1 MVRHV
6 ANVRVTHRITDHL
19 DVSQSRA
26 VVRGAR
32 TDTDRLLVRA
42 SDQDVQCTHIAL
54 PESELRIIDS
64 ADVERTPI
72 HSGSIVSNVKTVCED
87 GSLGQV
93 RCTSLLIVLQGACQ
107 RLWQRAFRY
116 QMCMH
121 VDVLCVYEG
130 ERERERESVCVCMYH
145 VYMYTCIHT
154 CMCMHVS
161 GALSLSRSLSL
172 SLSFSLSL
180 SLSLCVCVFCVCVC
194 MCVCVC
200 VCV

>member
-54 PESELRIIDS
+54 PETELRIVDS

-72 HSGSIVSNVKTVCED
+72 HSGSIVSNVKAVCED

-93 RCTSLLIVLQGACQ
+93 RCTSLLTLSDVRTKDEVKRIPDSECFENTLRLLPTKFVYKHARDRPVRGLLAHEAKSYSTLGNDGLLRLDYTQISAEIIGAI
-107 RLWQRAFRY
+107 RAQQKQIDELR
-116 QMCMH
+116 QLIQ
-121 VDVLCVYEG
+121 DKL
-130 ERERERESVCVCMYH
+130 
-145 VYMYTCIHT
+145 
-154 CMCMHVS
+154 
-161 GALSLSRSLSL
+161 
-172 SLSFSLSL
+172 
-180 SLSLCVCVFCVCVC
+180 
-194 MCVCVC
+194 
-200 VCV
+200 

>member
-26 VVRGAR
+26 VVHGAR

-54 PESELRIIDS
+54 PESELRIIDG

-72 HSGSIVSNVKTVCED
+72 HSGTIVSNVKTVCED

-93 RCTSLLIVLQGACQ
+93 RCTSLLTLSDVRTKDQVKRIPDSECLEATLKLLPTKFVYKHAPSKPVRGLLAHEAESYSTRGDDGLLRLDYTQISAEIIGAI
-107 RLWQRAFRY
+107 RAQQKQIDELR
-116 QMCMH
+116 QLIQ
-121 VDVLCVYEG
+121 DKL
-130 ERERERESVCVCMYH
+130 
-145 VYMYTCIHT
+145 
-154 CMCMHVS
+154 
-161 GALSLSRSLSL
+161 
-172 SLSFSLSL
+172 
-180 SLSLCVCVFCVCVC
+180 
-194 MCVCVC
+194 
-200 VCV
+200 